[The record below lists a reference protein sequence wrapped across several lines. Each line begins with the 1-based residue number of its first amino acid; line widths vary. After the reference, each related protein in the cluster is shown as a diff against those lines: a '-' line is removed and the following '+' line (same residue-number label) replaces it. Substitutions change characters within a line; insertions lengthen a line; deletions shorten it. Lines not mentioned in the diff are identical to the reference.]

1 MPAFE
6 IERLAFGERHR
17 VGVRATGH
25 RHRLPPFD
33 PVRVQNQ
40 LFVPRLRVVEYRH
53 RAVADDNQPLFLE
66 RVQPGDKDMRLL
78 AARKCQMRR
87 RDVGD
92 GLVQVVAARRRHI
105 DRLLPD
111 E

>member
-1 MPAFE
+1 MEHMGADRGNGVGFRGSGT
-6 IERLAFGERHR
+6 RL
-17 VGVRATGH
+17 TS
-25 RHRLPPFD
+25 PPLD
-33 PVRVQNQ
+33 SVRVQNK

-53 RAVADDNQPLFLE
+53 RAVADDDQPLFLE

-78 AARKCQMRR
+78 AARKYQMRR

-92 GLVQVVAARRRHI
+92 GLVQVVAAGRRHI